1 MTRNHRL
8 AFNALKK
15 LGVPVYERVDIEN
28 FQISA
33 ESNFDPKHGNTL
45 WADYYE
51 GYRMGDDWEFGV
63 NPLITKTLRKYGLH
77 AEWIN
82 AGELGVYN

>member
-1 MTRNHRL
+1 MNRNHRL
-8 AFNALKK
+8 AFNALTK
-15 LGVPVYERVDIEN
+15 LGVPVYERCDIEN

-33 ESNFDPKHGNTL
+33 EHPDSYKFCNYYSNR
-45 WADYYE
+45 E
-51 GYRMGDDWEFGV
+51 DWIFGV
-63 NPLITKTLRKYGLH
+63 SPVIEDTLRKYGLH

>member
-1 MTRNHRL
+1 MKRDFRN

-15 LGVPVYERVDIEN
+15 IGAPVYERSDIEN

-33 ESNFDPKHGNTL
+33 EGIMGEYDRDTL
-45 WADYYE
+45 WANYYD
-51 GYRMGDDWEFGV
+51 GHSIPDWEFGI
-63 NPLITKTLRKYGLH
+63 NPLITKTLAKYGLH

-82 AGELGVYN
+82 PGEIGVYE